1 MAFSGLLRI
10 LLLFILVVNVQVF
23 TLSDLLMP
31 KRCPKSQEKC
41 EFKERDICK
50 KDKNCPGN
58 MKCCVFGCGKKCVD
72 LKEDICSLPKDIG
85 PCLALFPRWWYDKK
99 NDTCYDFDYGGC
111 QGNNNNFQSKDL
123 CLSVCSK
130 KHICSLPQVVGP
142 CLALLPRWWY
152 NMETQACSKF
162 MYGGCQG
169 NNNNFRSE
177 SACKAFC
184 SEK

>member
-130 KHICSLPQVVGP
+130 KQS
-142 CLALLPRWWY
+142 
-152 NMETQACSKF
+152 S
-162 MYGGCQG
+162 
-169 NNNNFRSE
+169 S
-177 SACKAFC
+177 
-184 SEK
+184 